1 MIQEL
6 IITGF
11 ISTAVAYFRNKD
23 ISTLENIKIKGLGF
37 FIFSLLMQ
45 SGGVYIALN
54 YTSTNIGSF
63 INEYFIWIHCISY
76 QLILIGIVLNLEK
89 TYMKIFFFGTVL
101 NFTVILFNGM
111 KMPVRLPLDISN
123 AWENFIVLNSSRDLI
138 HTIMNSNTRLNFLG
152 DIFVLKDP
160 YPFTKAVSIGDIFLL
175 LGFFFMIQ
183 EESKFK
189 IKNKKQQKTG

>member
-6 IITGF
+6 IVVGL
-11 ISTAVAYFRNKD
+11 ISIFAAYFRNKD
-23 ISTLENIKIKGLGF
+23 ISTLENINIKGLGF
-37 FIFSLLMQ
+37 FIFSLIIQ

-54 YTSTNIGSF
+54 YGSSKIGSF

-89 TYMKIFFFGTVL
+89 KYMKIFFLGTLL
-101 NFTVILFNGM
+101 NFIVILFNGM
-111 KMPVRLPLDISN
+111 KMPVRLPLDMVN
-123 AWENFIVLNSSRDLI
+123 AWENFIYLNSSRDLI

-160 YPFTKAVSIGDIFLL
+160 YPFTKAVSIGDILLL

-183 EESKFK
+183 EECKYK
-189 IKNKKQQKTG
+189 AKNKEKQKTG

>member
-6 IITGF
+6 IITAL
-11 ISTAVAYFRNKD
+11 ISIAVAYFRNKD
-23 ISTLENIKIKGLGF
+23 ISTLENINIKGLGF
-37 FIFSLLMQ
+37 FIFSFIIQ

-54 YTSTNIGSF
+54 YGTSKIGSF

-89 TYMKIFFFGTVL
+89 KYMKIFFLGTLL

-111 KMPVRLPLDISN
+111 KMPVRLPLDINN
-123 AWENFIVLNSSRDLI
+123 AWENFILLNSSRDLI
-138 HTIMNSNTRLNFLG
+138 HTIMNGNTRLNFLG

-160 YPFTKAVSIGDIFLL
+160 YPFTKAVSIGDILLL

-189 IKNKKQQKTG
+189 IKSKKQQKTG

>member
-6 IITGF
+6 IAILLLS
-11 ISTAVAYFRNKD
+11 IAVAYFRNKD
-23 ISTLENIKIKGLGF
+23 ISTLEDIKIKGLGF
-37 FIFSLLMQ
+37 FIFSFIIQ

-54 YTSTNIGSF
+54 YGNTIIGGL

-76 QLILIGIVLNLEK
+76 QLILIGIVLNIEK
-89 TYMKIFFFGTVL
+89 RYMKIFFLGTLL
-101 NFTVILFNGM
+101 NFTVILLNGM
-111 KMPVRLPLDISN
+111 KMPVRLPPDINN

-138 HTIMNSNTRLNFLG
+138 HTIMNGNSRLNFLG

-189 IKNKKQQKTG
+189 TRIKNQQKTG